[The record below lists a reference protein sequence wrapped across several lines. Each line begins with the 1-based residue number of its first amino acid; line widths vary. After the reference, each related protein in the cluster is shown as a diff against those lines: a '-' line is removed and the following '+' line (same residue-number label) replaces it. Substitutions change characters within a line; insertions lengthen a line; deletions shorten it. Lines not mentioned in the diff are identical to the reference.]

1 MNQYI
6 DHTVLK
12 PLAVF
17 EDIQKCCEEATRY
30 NFAAVCIHPIWV
42 RYCAELLK
50 DHQTKVCTVVGFPL
64 GVNDTETKAFE
75 TQKALENGA
84 EEVDMVVN
92 ISWIKD
98 AKWEEVALEISIL
111 NNLCVEK
118 GMILKVIFETCYLS
132 NEEIMKLC
140 RICVD
145 LKVAFVKTST
155 GFGTGGATLEH
166 INLMKY
172 IVGDVCGIKASG
184 GVRDYITAQKMIDAG
199 ATRIGTSAGVEI
211 LKSFNKSHSNV

>member
-12 PLAVF
+12 PFAVF
-17 EDIQKCCEEATRY
+17 EDIEKCCAEALHY
-30 NFAAVCIHPIWV
+30 KFVAVCVHPIWV
-42 RYCAELLK
+42 GFCVKFLK
-50 DHQTKVCTVVGFPL
+50 DSDVKTCTVVGFPL

-75 TQKALENGA
+75 TKKALENGA
-84 EEVDMVVN
+84 DEIDMVVN
-92 ISWIKD
+92 FSWIKD
-98 AKWEEVALEISIL
+98 DRWDELSAEISIL
-111 NNLCVEK
+111 NSLCIERNK
-118 GMILKVIFETCYLS
+118 ILKVIFETCYLT

-140 RICVD
+140 RICVEH
-145 LKVAFVKTST
+145 KVAFVKTST

-172 IVGDVCGIKASG
+172 IVGDICGIKASG
-184 GVRDYITAQKMIDAG
+184 GVRDFHTATKMIEAG

-211 LKSFNKSHSNV
+211 IKAFKKSQTND